1 MIKKNSI
8 KKTSIYKGL
17 SLAFAGVFAASLIPI
32 NVIETK
38 ADYMMNGAVGSEAIY
53 VQNTVNKV
61 NKGGRYEIRAAY
73 FGSDAQI
80 PVGLSDYAGYLVS
93 YDGTNTI
100 EAIES
105 KVEVTYVS
113 TGEKVA
119 TTKKEDSVIKAAAKN
134 EAVWGT
140 FEVASA
146 GEYKVTYSMSVTV
159 SGEKKTFETS
169 TIVYSE
175 VSSAYFEFD
184 ENSEKVIP
192 SVYDVKMQSTLKNI
206 SLPLPKVF
214 GKNEKEI
221 EGVTFIANGDTT
233 GVTDKYVDIS
243 ISGGSE
249 TKNAVV
255 DVDNGNFYIDA
266 KYLNPEDASFAGEGN
281 YTVKYAYYE
290 GGQFIKS
297 ITKTFSV
304 SKEYYKD
311 YKLALSQ
318 NGSLSTAIT
327 GVEATLPTLIGKTD
341 SKTTP
346 ANENVNIHY
355 TVKAYR
361 QNGSSYSEEKA
372 ESIKDGKFTPWA
384 DGNYKIVY
392 TANDFYGNTK
402 ELAFFIDGVKD
413 TQKPVVKIYDASEK
427 ANYVDGDYA
436 KGIKEYKDASVAL
449 KSKTGE
455 KNIIV
460 YAVGATDNVSSGI
473 KHTRT
478 IKASARTIEI
488 KEYADY
494 NLIFDFDETSFLATN
509 KYIDSRLSTEEKANF
524 KNWLK
529 ENKFLIVTNDKT
541 KTVEEGYAYIDA
553 TTTSDLMLKGDS
565 SGRTY
570 TIVYSAEDAAGNA
583 STQLSYSMS
592 VMSGEFEDTVAPE
605 VTFVS
610 NLKNSY
616 RTNSTISFEAPSASD
631 DADTRMNVVTEY
643 KYNTESTW
651 RTFEDKK
658 YTIDLSEVEELIAAG
673 ETPTSLTIRAYAV
686 DDYGNRGEWS
696 KDIAIVDVKD
706 TRVPTIISE
715 VYNTPNT
722 SVIEQNTEIVLPTI
736 KLKDD
741 NVNYLNAE
749 VYVNRVDGDKTTAIS
764 VYGKNEVK
772 NTLLGVYT
780 LQAGKVVASYP
791 GKYQVKVV
799 ITDAGN
805 NQITT
810 FYNYEVEGKVIVE
823 DPVITGIG
831 TTLGSSGVGEV
842 GEAVDLGTPAIDFTI
857 NNETHGVFGVK
868 DDDSKSAFNYNIKV
882 VNDAPSAYKFNENE
896 ENTFTAYETGYYKLQ
911 YFVKLSV
918 YNKTL
923 FEVNEAGT
931 AVVEK
936 STSNAVYPLANG
948 DFMIVGET
956 TVKYA
961 KNVED
966 KYLVYDLSSNFE
978 HDAIGIKVSGTKYYL
993 DLADKVELVAPN
1005 GQKANFAVDA
1015 DSNTITI
1022 NTTDVVV
1029 SPSRLEMDDYIAY
1042 NLTSQVLTLEVKDT
1056 KAPVMLTEYNY
1067 PTTANVNDVI
1077 QIQKVEAKDA
1087 SAKGIDLAKSYV
1099 IVSIKGGN
1107 TSYSKQYY
1115 LNKWT
1120 EESDYDAATGN
1131 IKYKVTNDG
1140 NCTITY
1146 YIYDHAGNVNSEKS
1160 YKIAVGDC
1168 EPPTVTV
1175 AKNIVKE
1182 KYSLS
1187 EFSETNPLVLDFS
1200 KISFSD
1206 KKTGEAALKET
1217 IKVVLKNTTTGKEVE
1232 NKGDAA
1238 ANIYRFVPTEVGT
1251 YEISISVTDEAGWT
1265 TTNTDTTFEISEKA
1279 EKGTEVFEVVG
1290 KVLIVVAVAILT
1302 AVVTYFVVSAVKRNK
1317 KAKGKV
1323 KKTDKTEKSDK

>member
-1 MIKKNSI
+1 MVKKNSI

-53 VQNTVNKV
+53 VQNTVNKA

-80 PVGLSDYAGYLVS
+80 PVGLSDYAGYLIS

-146 GEYKVTYSMSVTV
+146 GEYKVTYSMDVTV

-184 ENSEKVIP
+184 DNSEKVIP

-361 QNGSSYSEEKA
+361 QSGSSYSEEKA

-402 ELAFFIDGVKD
+402 ELAFFIDSVKD

-643 KYNTESTW
+643 KYNTESAW
-651 RTFEDKK
+651 RAFEDKK

-673 ETPTSLTIRAYAV
+673 TTPTSLTIRAYAV

-706 TRVPTIISE
+706 TDVPVILNEEYGTS
-715 VYNTPNT
+715 ND
-722 SVIEQNTEIVLPTI
+722 SVIKQNTEIVLPTI
-736 KLKDD
+736 TVKDN

-764 VYGKNEVK
+764 VYGKSESRK
-772 NTLLGVYT
+772 NGLYVLK
-780 LQAGKVVASYP
+780 AGKVIASYP

-799 ITDAGN
+799 FTDAGN

-810 FYNYEVEGKVIVE
+810 FYNYEVEGNVIVE
-823 DPVITGIG
+823 NPVIEGIG
-831 TTLGSSGVGEV
+831 TGLKTGEV
-842 GEAVDLGTPAIDFTI
+842 GEAIELSTPVIKYSI
-857 NNETHGVFGVK
+857 NNDKHAVFGVK
-868 DDDSKSAFNYNIKV
+868 NDDSNSAFDFDIKV
-882 VNDAPSAYKFNENE
+882 VGNSSSAYKFNENE
-896 ENTFTAYETGYYKLQ
+896 ENTFTAYENGNFNLQ
-911 YFVKLSV
+911 YSV
-918 YNKTL
+918 RFSIFNKNL
-923 FEVNEAGT
+923 FEINSDNT

-961 KNVED
+961 KNVKD

-978 HDAIGIKVSGTKYYL
+978 HDDRGTKVSGTKYYL
-993 DLADKVELVAPN
+993 NLNDEAILMAPN

-1029 SPSRLEMDDYIAY
+1029 SPSELAMDDYIAY
-1042 NLTSQVLTLEVKDT
+1042 NLTEMFTLTVKDT

-1077 QIQKVEAKDA
+1077 QIQKVEAQDA

-1160 YKIAVGDC
+1160 YTIKVGDC
-1168 EPPTVTV
+1168 EYPKIDV
-1175 AKNIVKE
+1175 AKNFVKD
-1182 KYSLS
+1182 KYAFNEINES
-1187 EFSETNPLVLDFS
+1187 NPLVLDFS
-1200 KISFSD
+1200 KLTFSD
-1206 KKTGEAALKET
+1206 NKTGEAALKET
-1217 IKVVLKNTTTGKEVE
+1217 VKVVLKNTTTGKEVE

-1238 ANIYRFVPTEVGT
+1238 ANIYRFVPTEAGT

-1265 TTNTDTTFEISEKA
+1265 TTNTSTTFEISEKA

-1317 KAKGKV
+1317 KAKGKA
-1323 KKTDKTEKSDK
+1323 KKADKAEKSDK

>member
-146 GEYKVTYSMSVTV
+146 GEYKVTYSMGVTV

-233 GVTDKYVDIS
+233 GVADKYVDIS

-341 SKTTP
+341 SKATP

-402 ELAFFIDGVKD
+402 ELAFFIDNVKD

-427 ANYVDGDYA
+427 ANYVDGDYE

-553 TTTSDLMLKGDS
+553 TTSSDLMLKGDS

-592 VMSGEFEDTVAPE
+592 VMSGVFEDTVAPE

-616 RTNSTISFEAPSASD
+616 RTNSKISFEAPSASD

-643 KYNTESTW
+643 KYNTESAW

-673 ETPTSLTIRAYAV
+673 ATPTSLTIRAYAV

-736 KLKDD
+736 TVKDD

-764 VYGKNEVK
+764 VYGKSESRK
-772 NTLLGVYT
+772 NGLYVLD
-780 LQAGKVVASYP
+780 AGKVIASYP

-799 ITDAGN
+799 FTDAGN

-810 FYNYEVEGKVIVE
+810 FYNYEVEGNVIIE
-823 DPVITGIG
+823 NPVIEGIG
-831 TTLGSSGVGEV
+831 TGLKTGEV
-842 GEAVDLGTPAIDFTI
+842 GEAIELSTPIIKYSI
-857 NNETHGVFGVK
+857 NNDKHAVFGVK
-868 DDDSKSAFNYNIKV
+868 NDDSNSAFDFDIKV
-882 VNDAPSAYKFNENE
+882 VGGSSSAYKFNENE
-896 ENTFTAYETGYYKLQ
+896 ENTFTAYENGNFNLQ
-911 YFVKLSV
+911 YSV
-918 YNKTL
+918 RFSIFNKNL
-923 FEVNEAGT
+923 FEINSDNT

-961 KNVED
+961 KNVKD

-978 HDAIGIKVSGTKYYL
+978 HDDRGTKVSGTKYYL
-993 DLADKVELVAPN
+993 NLNDEAILMAPN
-1005 GQKANFAVDA
+1005 GQKANFAVDTE
-1015 DSNTITI
+1015 SNTITI

-1042 NLTSQVLTLEVKDT
+1042 NLTKMFTLTVNDT
-1056 KAPVMLTEYNY
+1056 KAPVMLTEYDY

-1087 SAKGIDLAKSYV
+1087 SAKGIDLVKSYV
-1099 IVSIKGGN
+1099 IVSIRGGK

-1160 YKIAVGDC
+1160 YEIKVGDC
-1168 EPPTVTV
+1168 VYPKIDV
-1175 AKNIVKE
+1175 AKNFVKD
-1182 KYSLS
+1182 KYAFNEINES
-1187 EFSETNPLVLDFS
+1187 NPLVLDFS
-1200 KISFSD
+1200 KLTFSD
-1206 KKTGEAALKET
+1206 NKTGEAALKDT
-1217 IKVVLKNTTTGKEVE
+1217 VKIVLKDTTGNEVE

-1238 ANIYRFVPTEVGT
+1238 ANIYRFVPTVAGI

-1265 TTNTDTTFEISEKA
+1265 TTHPPITFEISEKA